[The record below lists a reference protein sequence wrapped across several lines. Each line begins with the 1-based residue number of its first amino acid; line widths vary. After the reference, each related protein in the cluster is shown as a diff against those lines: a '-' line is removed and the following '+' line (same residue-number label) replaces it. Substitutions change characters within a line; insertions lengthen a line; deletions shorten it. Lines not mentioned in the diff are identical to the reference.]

1 MGTFQVLRRTAAS
14 AVIPTLVACTP
25 GPPPPAAGGPADPTG
40 VADPTAPLGT
50 AIRVSQAGYGP
61 GDRKVAVAC
70 STAPVELDT
79 FVVRSPA
86 GEVVLGP
93 RPVGLLPAWGPCVAV
108 HRLDFSALR
117 EPGEYRVEAW
127 AVGPEA
133 PAAVPQPGIGDDTR
147 GPHAV
152 SPRVRIGPDPYAGA
166 ADTLL
171 HYMRQQRSGFNPLFR
186 DSVHVETDA
195 ILVDHP
201 RAGEFIPVAG
211 GWADAADYLQY
222 GTTSAHA
229 TVAMLLAHR
238 DHPGA
243 FGDRFGADGLPGAN
257 GVADVL
263 DEARW
268 GLEWLVAMYPED
280 DLLLNQI
287 GDDRDHAFWDLPTT
301 DSSDYGWGRGG
312 YRPVY
317 PCTGEPQGL
326 LGNRNRSDGLA
337 STAGKYA
344 AAFALGA
351 MAFAER
357 DPAFADTLRRKARA
371 AYDLGRRHPGVCQ
384 TAPARAGYFYEEE
397 NWVDDMELAAAQ
409 LYALTGESS
418 YLEQAL
424 EYAAREPVTPWMGQ
438 DTAHHYQWYPW
449 HNFGHY
455 EVWRLADEA
464 GRAKM
469 AEYYRRGLQAVVDRA
484 DRLRGA
490 PAGGAP
496 AGAGRAPAGPAAAG
510 RAGNEPA
517 RDDRARGDPGFGIG
531 APFIWCSNNL
541 MAAFATQA
549 LLYRRMTGDA
559 TFLPYEAAARD
570 WLVGRNPWGVSM
582 VIGWPA
588 DARTPLDP
596 HSVVADRLGVETQLG
611 GLVDGP
617 VYRSIF
623 ENLAYVELTEPDE
636 FAAFNTGR
644 VVYHDD
650 MGDYSTNEPIMDGT
664 ANLVYL
670 WSALTVPGEA
680 P

>member
-1 MGTFQVLRRTAAS
+1 
-14 AVIPTLVACTP
+14 
-25 GPPPPAAGGPADPTG
+25 
-40 VADPTAPLGT
+40 
-50 AIRVSQAGYGP
+50 VSQAGYRP
-61 GDRKVAVAC
+61 ADRKVAVAC
-70 STAPVELDT
+70 ATEPVVPGP
-79 FVVRSPA
+79 FVVRDHA
-86 GEVVLGP
+86 GDVVLGP
-93 RPVGLLPAWGPCVAV
+93 LPAEPLPAWGPCAAV

-117 EPGEYRVEAW
+117 TPGSYRIEARFTPTRLP
-127 AVGPEA
+127 A
-133 PAAVPQPGIGDDTR
+133 AAVPPDTGLTRPPPDEGAGERAGKLAPGDLAAGTDVVVA
-147 GPHAV
+147 P
-152 SPRVRIGPDPYAGA
+152 VRIDPVAYAGA

-186 DSVHVETDA
+186 DSVHVETDG
-195 ILVDHP
+195 ILVDHA

-229 TVAMLLAHR
+229 TVVMLLAFR
-238 DHPGA
+238 DHPRA

-257 GVADVL
+257 GEPDVL

-280 DLLLNQI
+280 DLLLNQL
-287 GDDRDHAFWDLPTT
+287 GDDRDHSFWDLPTT

-326 LGNRNRSDGLA
+326 LGNRNRSDGFA

-351 MAFAER
+351 MALEER
-357 DPAFADTLRRKARA
+357 DPVFADTLRGKALA

-384 TAPARAGYFYEEE
+384 TAPARAAYFYEEE

-418 YLEQAL
+418 YLEQAI

-455 EVWRLADEA
+455 EVWRLADDA
-464 GRAKM
+464 GQARM

-484 DRLRGA
+484 ERLGA
-490 PAGGAP
+490 HVA
-496 AGAGRAPAGPAAAG
+496 
-510 RAGNEPA
+510 
-517 RDDRARGDPGFGIG
+517 GDPTSADPAFGIG
-531 APFIWCSNNL
+531 VPFIWCSNNL

-549 LLYRRMTGDA
+549 LLYRRMTGDT

-588 DARTPLDP
+588 DGRTPRDP

-636 FAAFNTGR
+636 FAALNTGR

-670 WSALTVPGEA
+670 WSALA